1 MDEMNTNTFEAVV
14 KENEANE
21 MNEMAEVPTEEQNG
35 SNPFM
40 SKKFIVGAITAA
52 GFAGAAITAGVNKL
66 LKKGKEKKGDSKAP
80 KTKKKIALRNPFYTV
95 EVKEVT
101 KDPEKDPKSMS

>member
-1 MDEMNTNTFEAVV
+1 MDENMNNTFETVV
-14 KENEANE
+14 DENEEIE
-21 MNEMAEVPTEEQNG
+21 MNELPEQNG

-40 SKKFIVGAITAA
+40 SKKFIVGVITAA

-66 LKKGKEKKGDSKAP
+66 LKKGKEKNKPEK
-80 KTKKKIALRNPFYTV
+80 KVKKKIALRNPFYMV

-101 KDPEKDPKSMS
+101 KDPDKDPKSMS

>member
-1 MDEMNTNTFEAVV
+1 MDEMNNTTFEAVV
-14 KENEANE
+14 NENEE
-21 MNEMAEVPTEEQNG
+21 IEVNDAIPEENG

-66 LKKGKEKKGDSKAP
+66 IKKGKEKKNDSGNAP
-80 KTKKKIALRNPFYTV
+80 KTKKKIALRSPFYMV
-95 EVKEVT
+95 EVKVDE

>member
-1 MDEMNTNTFEAVV
+1 MDENMNNTLDAEV

-21 MNEMAEVPTEEQNG
+21 MNELPEENG

-66 LKKGKEKKGDSKAP
+66 KKGKEKKDKP
-80 KTKKKIALRNPFYTV
+80 EKKVKKKIALRNPFYTV
-95 EVKEVT
+95 EVKVDE